1 MSTDSEDSVEEEYLS
16 SGSDEDD
23 VVSSV
28 NNLSDELECMGI
40 SLAKYS
46 NADEKDK
53 MLESVLQAAWN
64 LLQLHHSKIQEL
76 HRPDEVI
83 YRLKDDCKILRAKV
97 NHLKEIILKKDNLLH
112 ISAEAERK
120 LHTKNEELSRELKKE
135 QNEVRRLLRQ
145 LQEQQQQAARDTW
158 RRETDT
164 KLRTPSRPSA
174 RQSLAKT
181 PEPMED
187 RLHDLVEQNL
197 QLKRSLV
204 MISSRLSELSYGFSS
219 LLPKKKLSLGMKDL
233 QLDLD
238 AKKEPIDFVL
248 EDCNTSC
255 SKRLNFLDNV
265 LQDLLGS

>member
-1 MSTDSEDSVEEEYLS
+1 MSTASEDSIEDEYLS
-16 SGSDEDD
+16 SSSDYDD
-23 VVSSV
+23 IVNSV

-40 SLAKYS
+40 SLSKYS
-46 NADEKDK
+46 HKDGKDK
-53 MLESVLQAAWN
+53 TLESVLQAAWN
-64 LLQLHHSKIQEL
+64 LLQYHHSKIQDL

-97 NHLKEIILKKDNLLH
+97 NHLKEIISKKDNLLQ
-112 ISAEAERK
+112 ISAETERK

-145 LQEQQQQAARDTW
+145 LQEQQQQAARDSW
-158 RRETDT
+158 RRETDA
-164 KLRTPSRPSA
+164 KLRTPPRPSV

-181 PEPMED
+181 PEPMEN
-187 RLHDLVEQNL
+187 RLHGLVEQNL
-197 QLKRSLV
+197 QLKRSLLI
-204 MISSRLSELSYGFSS
+204 ISSRLSELSYGFSS
-219 LLPKKKLSLGMKDL
+219 LLPNKKLSLDMKDL

-248 EDCNTSC
+248 EDCNAFC

-265 LQDLLGS
+265 LQNMLGS